1 VKRLGGLHVIVNAG
15 YTWDNVILK
24 MTDEQWYAIVDVYL
38 FCSPDSDFV
47 SGQTLVVTGGA

>member
-1 VKRLGGLHVIVNAG
+1 MGQLDGKVARRNRSG
-15 YTWDNVILK
+15 
-24 MTDEQWYAIVDVYL
+24 ER